1 LVSMLLRVLLLRGC
15 QRFPHYN
22 NFGACFIRSCK
33 CQPAVCFNRNFS
45 SSSVQLIAPSVT
57 SPSALADIGPIPD
70 PPTPPSAEQLA
81 EMKVILGSK
90 LEFLG
95 LGNYSPSGLVQ
106 LMLNSIHDNFG
117 VPWWASIFLCTT
129 GVRLLTL
136 PVMIYSQRNSAL
148 MSNFTEGMSKLNK
161 NLIEARI
168 RRDRFSEELAML
180 ELQDYM
186 KEHKAAQLYGRM
198 FAISM
203 IQGSIFLT
211 YFLALRG
218 MSYAP
223 VMSMTQ
229 SGFLW
234 ITDMTLPDPAWILPL
249 YSSFSVLVILEL
261 GLETGVA
268 TDSMSKFK
276 WVMRVMPIG
285 MFFFIKDYPS
295 AMLLHW
301 CISNTFSLITAFLF
315 QIPSIRNFLKIP
327 PLKRSIFSRFRAKD
341 LDAAA
346 TSVERSKKK
355 SLKAR
360 WVEFFENIFGR
371 PTESKIRD
379 QDSRNFMR
387 AGRDAAPPTFPYN
400 PRDRFPEE
408 FQKEKRKLRDLI
420 EDVCIWPLDR
430 GSCEKYSI
438 RWFYNETTKMCV
450 KFLYGGCQGN
460 VNNFVSRI
468 ECERRCKKLS
478 SYSQNDDNCLLD
490 VDPGLCKDVQLRW
503 YFNKKKGT
511 CESFI
516 YSGCGGNG
524 NNFQTEEQCQNQCL
538 NTSEKVNACRL
549 MCDLCFFLC
558 SDLCHGKVDG
568 YYIYDESNPCT
579 RHFYRCSNAK
589 YDAFY
594 CLENW
599 RFDIVNGACALS
611 HCPKVCNAFG
621 SGC

>member
-1 LVSMLLRVLLLRGC
+1 LFIMLLRVLFLRDC
-15 QRFPHYN
+15 RRFSYYN
-22 NFGACFIRSCK
+22 NFGACFIRTCK
-33 CQPAVCFNRNFS
+33 CQPTVCFNRNLSAS
-45 SSSVQLIAPSVT
+45 SAQLITPSVS

-70 PPTPPSAEQLA
+70 PPIPPSAEQLA

-95 LGNYSPSGLVQ
+95 LGSYSPSGLVQ

-129 GVRLLTL
+129 GVRLLTF

-148 MSNFTEGMSKLNK
+148 MSNFTEGLGKLNK

-249 YSSFSVLVILEL
+249 YSSLSVLIILEL
-261 GLETGVA
+261 GLETGVS

-315 QIPSIRNFLKIP
+315 QIPRIRDFLKIP
-327 PLKRSIFSRFRAKD
+327 PLKRSIFNRFQAKD
-341 LDAAA
+341 LDATAA
-346 TSVERSKKK
+346 SVEVSKKK

-360 WVEFFENIFGR
+360 WLEFYESNFV
-371 PTESKIRD
+371 TLSESKIRD

-387 AGRDAAPPTFPYN
+387 AGKDAAPPTFAYN

-420 EDVCIWPLDR
+420 DDVCIWPLDR

-438 RWFYNETTKMCV
+438 RWFYNETTEMCV

-460 VNNFVSRI
+460 VNNFISRI
-468 ECERRCKKLS
+468 ECEQRCRKFS
-478 SYSQNDDNCLLD
+478 SYSQTGDNCLLD
-490 VDPGLCKDVQLRW
+490 VNPGLCKNVQLRW

-516 YSGCGGNG
+516 YGGCGGNG
-524 NNFQTEEQCQNQCL
+524 NNFQTEEECQNQCL
-538 NTSEKVNACRL
+538 NTN
-549 MCDLCFFLC
+549 
-558 SDLCHGKVDG
+558 LCHGKVDG

-579 RHFYRCSNAK
+579 RHFYRCSNAR

-611 HCPKVCNAFG
+611 HCLKVCNAFG
-621 SGC
+621 RGC

>member
-1 LVSMLLRVLLLRGC
+1 LFIMLLRVLFLRGC
-15 QRFPHYN
+15 RRFSYYN
-22 NFGACFIRSCK
+22 NFGACFIRTCK
-33 CQPAVCFNRNFS
+33 CQPAVCFNRNLS
-45 SSSVQLIAPSVT
+45 ASSVQLITPSVS

-95 LGNYSPSGLVQ
+95 LGSYSPSGLVQ

-129 GVRLLTL
+129 GVRLLTF

-148 MSNFTEGMSKLNK
+148 MSNFTEGLGKLNK

-211 YFLALRG
+211 YFIALRG

-249 YSSFSVLVILEL
+249 YSSLSVLIILEL
-261 GLETGVA
+261 GLETGVS

-295 AMLLHW
+295 VG
-301 CISNTFSLITAFLF
+301 
-315 QIPSIRNFLKIP
+315 
-327 PLKRSIFSRFRAKD
+327 AKD
-341 LDAAA
+341 LDATAA
-346 TSVERSKKK
+346 SVEVSKKK

-360 WVEFFENIFGR
+360 WLEFYESNFV
-371 PTESKIRD
+371 TLSESKIRD

-387 AGRDAAPPTFPYN
+387 AGKDAAPPTFTYN

-420 EDVCIWPLDR
+420 DDVCTWPLDR

-438 RWFYNETTKMCV
+438 RWFYNETTEMCV

-460 VNNFVSRI
+460 VNNFISRI
-468 ECERRCKKLS
+468 ECERRCRKFS
-478 SYSQNDDNCLLD
+478 SYSQAGDNCLLD
-490 VDPGLCKDVQLRW
+490 VNPGLCKNVQLRW

-516 YSGCGGNG
+516 YGGCGGNG
-524 NNFQTEEQCQNQCL
+524 NNFQTEEECQNQCL
-538 NTSEKVNACRL
+538 NTN
-549 MCDLCFFLC
+549 
-558 SDLCHGKVDG
+558 LCHGKVDG

-579 RHFYRCSNAK
+579 RHFYRCSNAR

-611 HCPKVCNAFG
+611 HCLKVCNAFG
-621 SGC
+621 RGC

>member
-1 LVSMLLRVLLLRGC
+1 MLLRVLFLRDC
-15 QRFPHYN
+15 RRFSYYN
-22 NFGACFIRSCK
+22 NFGACFIRTCK
-33 CQPAVCFNRNFS
+33 CQPAVCFNRNLS
-45 SSSVQLIAPSVT
+45 ASSVQLITPSVS

-95 LGNYSPSGLVQ
+95 LGSYSPSGLVQ

-129 GVRLLTL
+129 GVRLLTF

-148 MSNFTEGMSKLNK
+148 MSNFTEGLGKLNK

-211 YFLALRG
+211 YFLALR
-218 MSYAP
+218 
-223 VMSMTQ
+223 
-229 SGFLW
+229 
-234 ITDMTLPDPAWILPL
+234 DMTLPDPAWILPL
-249 YSSFSVLVILEL
+249 YSSLSVLIILEL
-261 GLETGVA
+261 GLETGVS

-295 AMLLHW
+295 AMLLH
-301 CISNTFSLITAFLF
+301 C
-315 QIPSIRNFLKIP
+315 
-327 PLKRSIFSRFRAKD
+327 RFRAKD
-341 LDAAA
+341 LDATAA
-346 TSVERSKKK
+346 SVEVSKKK

-360 WVEFFENIFGR
+360 WLEFYESNFV
-371 PTESKIRD
+371 TLSESKIRD

-387 AGRDAAPPTFPYN
+387 AGKDAAPPTFTYN

-420 EDVCIWPLDR
+420 GFKERKP
-430 GSCEKYSI
+430 K
-438 RWFYNETTKMCV
+438 KM
-450 KFLYGGCQGN
+450 
-460 VNNFVSRI
+460 
-468 ECERRCKKLS
+468 
-478 SYSQNDDNCLLD
+478 D
-490 VDPGLCKDVQLRW
+490 
-503 YFNKKKGT
+503 
-511 CESFI
+511 
-516 YSGCGGNG
+516 
-524 NNFQTEEQCQNQCL
+524 
-538 NTSEKVNACRL
+538 
-549 MCDLCFFLC
+549 
-558 SDLCHGKVDG
+558 
-568 YYIYDESNPCT
+568 
-579 RHFYRCSNAK
+579 
-589 YDAFY
+589 
-594 CLENW
+594 
-599 RFDIVNGACALS
+599 
-611 HCPKVCNAFG
+611 
-621 SGC
+621 

>member
-1 LVSMLLRVLLLRGC
+1 MLLRVLFLRDC
-15 QRFPHYN
+15 RRFSYYN
-22 NFGACFIRSCK
+22 NFGACFIRTCK
-33 CQPAVCFNRNFS
+33 CQPAVCFNRNLS
-45 SSSVQLIAPSVT
+45 ASSVQLITP

-95 LGNYSPSGLVQ
+95 LGSYSPSGLVQ

-129 GVRLLTL
+129 GVRLLTF

-148 MSNFTEGMSKLNK
+148 MSNFTEGLGKLNK

-249 YSSFSVLVILEL
+249 YSSLSVLIILEL
-261 GLETGVA
+261 GLETGVS

-295 AMLLHW
+295 VGD
-301 CISNTFSLITAFLF
+301 
-315 QIPSIRNFLKIP
+315 FLKIP

-341 LDAAA
+341 LDATAA
-346 TSVERSKKK
+346 SVEVSKKK

-360 WVEFFENIFGR
+360 WLEFYESNFV
-371 PTESKIRD
+371 TLSESKIRD

-387 AGRDAAPPTFPYN
+387 AGKDAAPPTFTYN

-420 EDVCIWPLDR
+420 DDVCTWPLDR

-438 RWFYNETTKMCV
+438 RWFYNETTEMCV

-460 VNNFVSRI
+460 VNNFISRI
-468 ECERRCKKLS
+468 ECERRCRKFS
-478 SYSQNDDNCLLD
+478 SYSQTGDNCLLD
-490 VDPGLCKDVQLRW
+490 VNPGLCKNVQLRW

-516 YSGCGGNG
+516 YGGCGGNG
-524 NNFQTEEQCQNQCL
+524 NNFHTEEECQNQCL
-538 NTSEKVNACRL
+538 NTN
-549 MCDLCFFLC
+549 
-558 SDLCHGKVDG
+558 LCHGKVDG

-579 RHFYRCSNAK
+579 RHFYRCSNAR

-611 HCPKVCNAFG
+611 HCLKVCNAFG
-621 SGC
+621 RGC

>member
-1 LVSMLLRVLLLRGC
+1 MLLRVLLLRGC

-420 EDVCIWPLDR
+420 
-430 GSCEKYSI
+430 GFGEK
-438 RWFYNETTKMCV
+438 KA
-450 KFLYGGCQGN
+450 
-460 VNNFVSRI
+460 
-468 ECERRCKKLS
+468 KKL
-478 SYSQNDDNCLLD
+478 D
-490 VDPGLCKDVQLRW
+490 
-503 YFNKKKGT
+503 
-511 CESFI
+511 
-516 YSGCGGNG
+516 
-524 NNFQTEEQCQNQCL
+524 
-538 NTSEKVNACRL
+538 
-549 MCDLCFFLC
+549 
-558 SDLCHGKVDG
+558 
-568 YYIYDESNPCT
+568 
-579 RHFYRCSNAK
+579 
-589 YDAFY
+589 
-594 CLENW
+594 
-599 RFDIVNGACALS
+599 
-611 HCPKVCNAFG
+611 
-621 SGC
+621 

>member
-1 LVSMLLRVLLLRGC
+1 LFIMLLKVLFLRGC
-15 QRFPHYN
+15 RRFSYYN
-22 NFGACFIRSCK
+22 NFGACFIRTCK
-33 CQPAVCFNRNFS
+33 CQPAVCFNRNLS
-45 SSSVQLIAPSVT
+45 ASSVQLITPSVS

-95 LGNYSPSGLVQ
+95 LGSYSPSGLVQ

-129 GVRLLTL
+129 GVRLLTF

-148 MSNFTEGMSKLNK
+148 MSNFTEGLGKLNK

-249 YSSFSVLVILEL
+249 YSSLSVLIILEL
-261 GLETGVA
+261 GLETGVS

-285 MFFFIKDYPS
+285 MFFLIKDYPS
-295 AMLLHW
+295 VG
-301 CISNTFSLITAFLF
+301 
-315 QIPSIRNFLKIP
+315 
-327 PLKRSIFSRFRAKD
+327 AKY
-341 LDAAA
+341 LDATAA
-346 TSVERSKKK
+346 SVEVSKKK

-360 WVEFFENIFGR
+360 WLEFYESNFV
-371 PTESKIRD
+371 TLSESKIRD

-387 AGRDAAPPTFPYN
+387 AGKDAAPPTFTYN

-420 EDVCIWPLDR
+420 DDVCTWPLDR

-438 RWFYNETTKMCV
+438 RWFYNETTEMCV

-460 VNNFVSRI
+460 VNNFISRI
-468 ECERRCKKLS
+468 ECERRCRKFS
-478 SYSQNDDNCLLD
+478 SYSQAGDNCLLD
-490 VDPGLCKDVQLRW
+490 VNPGLCKNVQLRW

-516 YSGCGGNG
+516 YGGCGGNG
-524 NNFQTEEQCQNQCL
+524 NNFQTEEECQNQCL
-538 NTSEKVNACRL
+538 NTN
-549 MCDLCFFLC
+549 
-558 SDLCHGKVDG
+558 LCHGKVDG

-579 RHFYRCSNAK
+579 RHFYRCSNAR

-611 HCPKVCNAFG
+611 HCLKVCNAFG
-621 SGC
+621 RGC

>member
-1 LVSMLLRVLLLRGC
+1 MLLRVLFLRDC
-15 QRFPHYN
+15 RRFSYYN
-22 NFGACFIRSCK
+22 NFGACFIR
-33 CQPAVCFNRNFS
+33 N
-45 SSSVQLIAPSVT
+45 
-57 SPSALADIGPIPD
+57 

-95 LGNYSPSGLVQ
+95 LGSYSPSGLVQ

-117 VPWWASIFLCTT
+117 VPWWASIFLF
-129 GVRLLTL
+129 
-136 PVMIYSQRNSAL
+136 MIYSQRNSAL
-148 MSNFTEGMSKLNK
+148 MSNFTEGLGKLNK

-249 YSSFSVLVILEL
+249 YSSLSVLIILEL
-261 GLETGVA
+261 GLETGVS

-295 AMLLHW
+295 
-301 CISNTFSLITAFLF
+301 
-315 QIPSIRNFLKIP
+315 
-327 PLKRSIFSRFRAKD
+327 
-341 LDAAA
+341 
-346 TSVERSKKK
+346 V
-355 SLKAR
+355 
-360 WVEFFENIFGR
+360 G
-371 PTESKIRD
+371 D

-387 AGRDAAPPTFPYN
+387 AGKDAAPPTFTYN

-420 EDVCIWPLDR
+420 GFKERKP
-430 GSCEKYSI
+430 K
-438 RWFYNETTKMCV
+438 KM
-450 KFLYGGCQGN
+450 
-460 VNNFVSRI
+460 
-468 ECERRCKKLS
+468 
-478 SYSQNDDNCLLD
+478 D
-490 VDPGLCKDVQLRW
+490 
-503 YFNKKKGT
+503 
-511 CESFI
+511 
-516 YSGCGGNG
+516 
-524 NNFQTEEQCQNQCL
+524 
-538 NTSEKVNACRL
+538 
-549 MCDLCFFLC
+549 
-558 SDLCHGKVDG
+558 
-568 YYIYDESNPCT
+568 
-579 RHFYRCSNAK
+579 
-589 YDAFY
+589 
-594 CLENW
+594 
-599 RFDIVNGACALS
+599 
-611 HCPKVCNAFG
+611 
-621 SGC
+621 